1 MRTIW
6 PGLPPQ
12 NTLKINDTSSE
23 LKKKKKNNSKFNGQ
37 RRRWSFTG
45 PAALKRMRST
55 LSLWLSFTC
64 LYQMSAA
71 LILLIPVNGGG
82 AKPLIAFYSFLPQL
96 LWGVCAGCAAE
107 LPCVMSCLLSSSCV
121 NGASERERMPLLSW
135 LVPESGAFKRR
146 WSSCPSP
153 SWLQVQSG

>member
-1 MRTIW
+1 MCTIW
-6 PGLPPQ
+6 PGSPPQ
-12 NTLKINDTSSE
+12 NALKINDTSRE
-23 LKKKKKNNSKFNGQ
+23 LKKNFHIQWAK
-37 RRRWSFTG
+37 RRRWRFTG
-45 PAALKRMRST
+45 PAALKWMRST
-55 LSLWLSFTC
+55 LSLWFSFTC

-96 LWGVCAGCAAE
+96 LWGVCAGCVAE
-107 LPCVMSCLLSSSCV
+107 LPCVMSCFQSSSCV

-135 LVPESGAFKRR
+135 LVPGSGAFKRR